1 MRMKKIYPL
10 ERKKIMIRLSALLS
24 MAILLTVC
32 ICNLQAQSTSA
43 SIDLSKLLQNKEIE
57 VVNRN
62 ISLLSDSPQ
71 VVHLDAR
78 AGDGVAW
85 IKNSTFSE
93 GTITFDVR
101 GKDAMQQSFVGM
113 AFHGKNDSTFD
124 VIYFRPFNFQ
134 SPDAVRKSHA
144 VQYVS
149 LPAWD
154 WEKLRTQY
162 PGKYQNAINPAP
174 SPNDWI
180 HCKIKIR
187 NEMVYVY
194 VNNITEPVLTVKKI
208 SPTIQGKMG
217 FWVGNNSDGD
227 FANLNVSITKN

>member
-1 MRMKKIYPL
+1 MNRFWV
-10 ERKKIMIRLSALLS
+10 RLCITMLLIS
-24 MAILLTVC
+24 GTTV
-32 ICNLQAQSTSA
+32 LQAQTISA
-43 SIDLSKLLQNKEIE
+43 PVDLPKLLQNKEIE
-57 VVNRN
+57 VVNRS
-62 ISLLSDSPQ
+62 ISQLNDHPQ
-71 VVHLDAR
+71 GIHLNAK

-85 IKNSTFSE
+85 IKNSTFTE

-101 GKDAMQQSFVGM
+101 GKDVMQQSFVGM
-113 AFHGKNDSTFD
+113 AFHGRNDSTFD

-134 SPDAVRKSHA
+134 SQDPVRKSHA

-154 WEKLRTQY
+154 WEKLRTQF
-162 PGKYQNAINPAP
+162 PGKYENAVNPAP
-174 SPNDWI
+174 SPTEWI
-180 HCKIKIR
+180 HCSIKIR

-208 SPTIQGKMG
+208 APTTQGKIG

-227 FANLNVSITKN
+227 FANLSVSITKN